1 MDDFKRLS
9 PDLILDA
16 IDDLGYQTDARI
28 LELNSYENRVF
39 QIGIES
45 AEPVIA
51 KFYRSN
57 RWTTDMII
65 EEHQFAAALADNDL
79 SVVPPIDRAGQSLFE
94 FKDYR
99 FALFKK
105 RGGRA
110 PAVDNLDCLG
120 SLGRHIALIHNV
132 GGATDF
138 QFRPNL
144 STQEFGHDARA
155 TLLDLNFLPD
165 GLRPAY
171 ESVSTEVLRLVDLQF
186 IDGTYDRLRLHGD
199 CHMGNVLWREDT
211 PHFVD
216 FDDARGGPAIQDLW
230 MLLSGDRQS
239 QLGQLKAILKG
250 YQDFRDFDF
259 RELRLIEPLRT
270 LRLMH
275 QSAWIAR
282 RWEEPA
288 FQRAF
293 PFFDT
298 ERYWSNHILEL
309 REQCGALVEEPLN
322 LTGYS
327 Y

>member
-57 RWTTDMII
+57 RWSTDMII
-65 EEHQFAAALADNDL
+65 EEHQFATALADNDL
-79 SVVPPIDRAGQSLFE
+79 SVVPPIYRDGQSLFE
-94 FKDYR
+94 FKEYR

-110 PAVDNLDCLG
+110 PAVDNLDCLE
-120 SLGRHIALIHNV
+120 SLGRHIAMIHNV
-132 GGATDF
+132 GASENF
-138 QFRPNL
+138 QFRPDL

-155 TLLDLNFLPD
+155 TLLELQFLPE

-171 ESVSTEVLRLVDLQF
+171 ESVSAEVLRLVVHQF
-186 IDGTYDRLRLHGD
+186 TEGAYKRLRLHGD

-230 MLLSGDRQS
+230 MLLSGDRQT

-259 RELRLIEPLRT
+259 RELRLIESLRT

-282 RWEEPA
+282 RWAEPA
-288 FQRAF
+288 FQRAV
-293 PFFDT
+293 PFFET

-322 LTGYS
+322 LMGYS